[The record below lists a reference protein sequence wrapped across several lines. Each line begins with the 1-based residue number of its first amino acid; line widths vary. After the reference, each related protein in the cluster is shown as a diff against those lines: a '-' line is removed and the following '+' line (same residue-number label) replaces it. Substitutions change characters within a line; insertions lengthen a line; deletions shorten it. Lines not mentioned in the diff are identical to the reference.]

1 MGFCAHGVL
10 GDLWGFAG
18 VFRGIAVR
26 VEFGDCVLDGDTR
39 ELFRNGKAVHLAPKA
54 FRLLELLVAGR
65 PRAFSK
71 DEIHQK
77 VWPDAIVSE
86 ATLASLIAEIREGI
100 GDTGKDGRFIR
111 TIHGFGYA
119 FGAAARDSDAVAGR
133 PADSAWK
140 LIWEDQ
146 EVSLPEGETI
156 LGRDHLAGICIHSE
170 KVSRRHARI
179 TIDDDKVTLED
190 LGSKNGT
197 FVGGER
203 IQSPVSLKDGDE
215 FRIGSATMLLRAV
228 TDAQSTQTEIRE

>member
-1 MGFCAHGVL
+1 L

-18 VFRGIAVR
+18 VFWGIAVR
-26 VEFGDCVLDGDTR
+26 VEFGECVLDADTR
-39 ELFRNGKAVHLAPKA
+39 ELFRGGKSVHLAPKA
-54 FRLLELLVAGR
+54 FRLLELLIEGR

-77 VWPDAIVSE
+77 IWPGAFVSE
-86 ATLASLIAEIREGI
+86 ATLASLVAEIREGI

-119 FGAAARDSDAVAGR
+119 FGGPARESGAVSGR
-133 PADSAWK
+133 PEESNWK
-140 LIWEDQ
+140 LFWDDYE
-146 EVSLPEGETI
+146 SPLPEGETI
-156 LGRDHLAGICIHSE
+156 LGRDHTAGICIHSE

-179 TIDDDKVTLED
+179 TIQNDKVTLED

-197 FVGGER
+197 YVGEKR
-203 IQSPVSLKDGDE
+203 IETPVALKDGDE
-215 FRIGSATMLLRAV
+215 FRVGSATMLLRAV